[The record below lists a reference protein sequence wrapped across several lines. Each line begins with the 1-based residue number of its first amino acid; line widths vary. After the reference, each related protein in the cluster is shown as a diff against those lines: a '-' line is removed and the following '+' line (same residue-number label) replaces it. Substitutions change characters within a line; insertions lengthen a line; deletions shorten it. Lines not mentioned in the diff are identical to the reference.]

1 MALAHDP
8 AETVRV
14 LISGASGLIGTP
26 LKERLRIRG
35 HDVHV
40 LVRREP
46 HDATE
51 HRFDPAT
58 GGIDQGIVDHV
69 DAVINLS
76 GASIAKLPWTTAHK
90 RAILDSR
97 TDATNTIVG
106 AITDSPT
113 PPQSLIQASAVGFY
127 GDRGEEELTENSEP
141 GSGFLAEV
149 TQAWEGAT
157 TPLEGSSTRV
167 ALARTGLVIAQ
178 GGAMTPLRLQTMLG
192 VGGAIGSG
200 RQWWP
205 WISLR
210 DEVDALVFL
219 VENQKLSGAFNLA
232 GPTPV
237 ISREVTKTLAHM
249 MKRPHWLG
257 LPEFAVKL
265 LLGEAGRE
273 LLLASQKVIPTA
285 LVDAGFEFSDKTIAD
300 ALSSAGL

>member
-1 MALAHDP
+1 MALPQNP
-8 AETVRV
+8 AETLRV
-14 LISGASGLIGTP
+14 LVSGASGLIGTP
-26 LKERLRIRG
+26 LLERLRSRG

-58 GGIDQGIVDHV
+58 GQIDQGIVDHV
-69 DAVINLS
+69 DVVINLS
-76 GASIAKLPWTTAHK
+76 GASIAKLPWTAAHK

-97 TDATNTIVG
+97 IDATGTIVG
-106 AITDSPT
+106 AIKESPT
-113 PPQSLIQASAVGFY
+113 PPHSLIQASAVGFY
-127 GDRGEEELTENSEP
+127 GDRGEEELSENSEP

-178 GGAMTPLRLQTMLG
+178 GGAMAPLRLQTMLG

-219 VENQKLSGAFNLA
+219 VENQKLSGPFNLA
-232 GPTPV
+232 GPTPA
-237 ISREVTKTLAHM
+237 ISREVTQTLAHM

-285 LVDAGFEFSDKTIAD
+285 LADAGFEFSDKTVAD

>member
-1 MALAHDP
+1 MALPQNP
-8 AETVRV
+8 AQTLRV
-14 LISGASGLIGTP
+14 LLSGASGLIGTP
-26 LKERLRIRG
+26 LKKQLRLRG

-46 HDATE
+46 ADATE

-58 GGIDQGIVDHV
+58 GQIDQGIVDHV
-69 DAVINLS
+69 DVVVNLS
-76 GASIAKLPWTTAHK
+76 GASIAKLPWTAVHK

-97 TDATNTIVG
+97 IDATSTIVG
-106 AITDSPT
+106 AINNSPT
-113 PPQSLIQASAVGFY
+113 PPHSLIQASAVGFY
-127 GDRGEEELTENSEP
+127 GDRGEDDLTEDSAA

-149 TQAWEGAT
+149 TQAWEEAT
-157 TPLEGSSTRV
+157 TPLTGSSTRV

-178 GGAMTPLRLQTMLG
+178 GGAMAPLRLQTMLG

-219 VENQKLSGAFNLA
+219 VEHQELSGPFNLT
-232 GPTPV
+232 GPTPAQA
-237 ISREVTKTLAHM
+237 REVTQALARALR
-249 MKRPHWLG
+249 RPHWLG

-273 LLLASQKVIPTA
+273 LLLASQKVIPHNLT
-285 LVDAGFEFSDKTIAD
+285 LAGFEFDDQTID
-300 ALSSAGL
+300 QALTQAL